1 MFSERLQS
9 ARHEA
14 SADRDYHI
22 IFSAVLGGRDH
33 YYSQFLNWQLGLRV
47 VKLVVWGHTAS
58 REKGQDL
65 DVSDL
70 TLLPYSEAQGSYNL
84 LVISS

>member
-1 MFSERLQS
+1 MFSEHLQS

-47 VKLVVWGHTAS
+47 VKLVV
-58 REKGQDL
+58 
-65 DVSDL
+65 
-70 TLLPYSEAQGSYNL
+70 
-84 LVISS
+84 